1 MTEETT
7 GNGHEPDRRTVKLT
21 LDGRFEKSAVQK
33 LDFTQKLKHSQIR
46 LRPTRTCVVL
56 GRKTDKGLKR

>member
-7 GNGHEPDRRTVKLT
+7 GNGQESDTRAVEHT
-21 LDGRFEKSAVQK
+21 LDGRYEKLAVQK
-33 LDFTQKLKHSQIR
+33 LDFTQELKHGQMR
-46 LRPTRTCVVL
+46 LRPTGTCVIL